1 MGQPT
6 VRSVF
11 KFLANISRLRLSQ
24 FESLR
29 TRQDIELP
37 NTVVFIFVSIEVSCP
52 ALQTDGLFPKSDSC
66 TFIQNFTKIGLKFH
80 SRVKCGIKEE
90 DDDNTSR

>member
-1 MGQPT
+1 MGQPS

-11 KFLANISRLRLSQ
+11 KFLANISRLKLSQ

-52 ALQTDGLFPKSDSC
+52 GVQTDGLFLKSDSC
-66 TFIQNFTKIGLKFH
+66 TFIQNIYQDWLKIPFLCEMWSKRRGQ
-80 SRVKCGIKEE
+80 
-90 DDDNTSR
+90 